1 MTPDPWR
8 AMGASAP
15 SIKGLVVM
23 VLLGFCPLA
32 PNRNAETEFWAKP
45 KEVAFIALPGKRG
58 QSRLIP

>member
-1 MTPDPWR
+1 
-8 AMGASAP
+8 MGASAP

-32 PNRNAETEFWAKP
+32 QNRNAETEFWAKP